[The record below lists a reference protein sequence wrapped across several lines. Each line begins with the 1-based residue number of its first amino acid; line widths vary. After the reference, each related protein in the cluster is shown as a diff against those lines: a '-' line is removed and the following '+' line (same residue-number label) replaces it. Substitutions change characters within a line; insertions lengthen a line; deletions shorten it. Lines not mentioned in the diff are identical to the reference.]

1 MRVAEYLTKNEKAP
15 RLVEKSLGELH
26 IKETFMYEN
35 IVPQGWQCPICKRV
49 YSPSMPMCNYCGE
62 LKFTYSTNLAEIV
75 NLDKKDTE
83 NKE

>member
-1 MRVAEYLTKNEKAP
+1 
-15 RLVEKSLGELH
+15 
-26 IKETFMYEN
+26 MYEN

-75 NLDKKDTE
+75 NLDKKDYVRLEYTERARNLAFQKAIKQME